1 MKAVIYGAGAIGG
14 WMGVKLAQAGH
25 KVGVVARGAT
35 LGALQQHGLRLIEGD
50 ATQAVLHQ
58 NGASTPM
65 RRVDAATAERLRRAT
80 AAKVRNQTPNPAS
93 EAMLRHV
100 IDGIVAG
107 KPNLQEM
114 NPQLGAAIRHDLPR
128 LQVKLGALG
137 PLQSLRLL
145 SVSAAGM
152 DVYEVQHEH
161 GTSEWGI
168 ALDASGKLVGATV
181 PL

>member
-1 MKAVIYGAGAIGG
+1 MLDGYAGYYQYGESY
-14 WMGVKLAQAGH
+14 GVTSVKREGDHLLVEFPGLPASPMYPQS
-25 KVGVVARGAT
+25 AT
-35 LGALQQHGLRLIEGD
+35 LFFDMDVDAQLGFTADAHGY

-65 RRVDAATAERLRRAT
+65 RRVDAATAERLRRAMAT
-80 AAKVRNQTPNPAS
+80 KVRNQTPNPAS

-161 GTSEWGI
+161 R
-168 ALDASGKLVGATV
+168 DV
-181 PL
+181 